1 MLRRNIFCVLAVA
14 LLLATT
20 SISALAAYDDDDD
33 IDIPTLQAA
42 AEKGDA
48 EAQFALGSAY
58 QMGEGV
64 PQNDMKGA
72 YWMKKSANQ
81 GNLDAQYNLGMA
93 YRGGYGVPR
102 DLVTAYMWLEM
113 AVNAGSIKAFDLRR
127 DVSMD
132 MSLSQ
137 IDEAKYRAKRWK
149 PEEDE

>member
-1 MLRRNIFCVLAVA
+1 MSRYSTLCTLVLA
-14 LLLATT
+14 LTLST
-20 SISALAAYDDDDD
+20 SSLPAWADDDEPD
-33 IDIPTLQAA
+33 IAKLQAA

-48 EAQFALGSAY
+48 DAQFSLGSAY

-81 GNLDAQYNLGMA
+81 GNVDAQYNLGMA

-102 DLVTAYMWLEM
+102 DMVTAYMWLEL
-113 AVNAGSIKAFDLRR
+113 AVNGGSTKAFDLRR
-127 DVSMD
+127 DISMD

-137 IDEAKYRAKRWK
+137 IDEAKYKAKRWK